1 MDVRQYLPA
10 DREGC
15 LTVFDSN
22 MPDFFKSHER
32 RDFEEFLSSPN
43 CRYFVMEQDS
53 VIAGCGG
60 YFITENRALAR
71 LVWGMVHRDWQRKGL
86 GRFLLLFRLREIT
99 KAGGVELVRLD
110 TSPLSTPFF
119 ERQGFKVMRVAKDGY
134 APGLDRVEMLMKLT
148 VCP

>member
-22 MPDFFKSHER
+22 MPDFFQSDER
-32 RDFEEFLSSPN
+32 LEFEEFLNEPN
-43 CRYFVMEQDS
+43 GRYFVMELDS
-53 VIAGCGG
+53 GIAGCGG
-60 YFITENRALAR
+60 YFITEDKALAR

-99 KAGGVELVRLD
+99 KTGGVELVRLD
-110 TSPLSTPFF
+110 TSSLSAPFF
-119 ERQGFKVMRVAKDGY
+119 ERQGFKVVRVVNDGF
-134 APGLDRVEMLMKLT
+134 APGFERVEMMMKLT